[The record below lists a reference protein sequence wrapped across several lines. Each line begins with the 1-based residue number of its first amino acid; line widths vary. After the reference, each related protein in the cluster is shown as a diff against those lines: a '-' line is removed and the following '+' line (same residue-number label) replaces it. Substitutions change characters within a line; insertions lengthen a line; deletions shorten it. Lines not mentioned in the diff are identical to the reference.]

1 MQLHLESKRK
11 KLETI
16 QCLYPDAQ
24 IIDVTSKGPL
34 PWQKFSPF
42 FPHGEIPVPLSDGAF
57 AFSVEGIWQGL
68 KVFENEGID
77 VTKFE
82 ITNMKGIKRTVR
94 KHGKVMGHQK
104 GVSGS
109 ALISYVEA
117 RKSIYLPA
125 YNWVLANRLSV
136 ECAELLNMANNTPLV
151 FLDYETNMSV
161 EDPRKPLSHGSLVI
175 EHLRRLSKQN
185 NP

>member
-16 QCLYPDAQ
+16 HRLYPDAQ
-24 IIDVTSKGPL
+24 VIDVTSKGPL

-42 FPHGEIPVPLSDGAF
+42 FPHGEIPVPFSEGVF

-68 KVFENEGID
+68 KVFETEGVDI
-77 VTKFE
+77 TKFK

-94 KHGKVMGHQK
+94 KFGKVLGHQN
-104 GVSGS
+104 GVTGS
-109 ALISYVEA
+109 SLVSYVKA
-117 RKSIYLPA
+117 RKTIYLPA
-125 YNWVLANRLSV
+125 YQWVLINRLNE
-136 ECAELLNMANNTPLV
+136 ECMALLKVARDTPLV
-151 FLDYETNMSV
+151 FLDYETNTKV

-175 EHLRRLSKQN
+175 EHLKKLFMQS

>member
-16 QCLYPDAQ
+16 QHLYPDVQ

-42 FPHGEIPVPLSDGAF
+42 FPHGEIPVPHSGDVY

-94 KHGKVMGHQK
+94 KHGNVLGHQK
-104 GVSGS
+104 GVYGS
-109 ALISYVEA
+109 ALISYIEA

-125 YNWVLANRLSV
+125 YNWVLENRLSD
-136 ECAELLNMANNTPLV
+136 EFAELLEMAKNAPLV
-151 FLDYETNMSV
+151 FLDYETNTNV

-175 EHLRRLSKQN
+175 EHLRKLSK
-185 NP
+185 